1 MNFDKAFDSAAGTNL
16 KTLRLGSTGG
26 DVARLQRALKLTSDG
41 IFGAA
46 TEASVRDFQRRAGL
60 AADGIAGP
68 QTLAKLFAQP
78 SRALSANDIAAAA
91 HKLGI
96 DEASM
101 RAVLAVESAG
111 AGFLADGRPKILFE
125 RHIMRRQLEAIGRDA
140 DLLAKRLPE
149 IINTERGGYL
159 GGAAEHDR
167 LHLAR
172 QIDPDSAVCSA
183 SWGLF
188 QIMGFHWATLGY
200 ESPSVFAGAM
210 ATDEAAQLDA
220 FVRFMHANPATHDAL
235 RNRRWADFARLYNGP
250 AYASNK
256 YDTRLAEAHR
266 RFVA

>member
-1 MNFDKAFDSAAGTNL
+1 M
-16 KTLRLGSTGG
+16 KTLRLGSAGD
-26 DVARLQRALKLTSDG
+26 DVASLQRALNLKPDG
-41 IFGAA
+41 VFGPL
-46 TEASVRDFQRRAGL
+46 TEAGLRDFQRKAGL
-60 AADGIAGP
+60 AVDGVAGP
-68 QTLAKLFAQP
+68 QTLAKLIGQ
-78 SRALSANDIAAAA
+78 SRALSAGDITEAAD
-91 HKLGI
+91 KLGI

-140 DLLAKRLPE
+140 DLLAKHLPE
-149 IINTERGGYL
+149 IINAERGGYL

-188 QIMGFHWATLGY
+188 QIMGLHWAALGY
-200 ESPSVFAGAM
+200 ESPSAFAGAM

-220 FVRFMHANPATHDAL
+220 FARFMHANPATHAAL
-235 RNRRWADFARLYNGP
+235 RDRRWADLARLYNGP
-250 AYASNK
+250 AYAANQ
-256 YDTRLAEAHR
+256 YDLRLAEAYKR
-266 RFVA
+266 LS

>member
-1 MNFDKAFDSAAGTNL
+1 M
-16 KTLRLGSTGG
+16 KTLRLGSTGD
-26 DVARLQRALKLTSDG
+26 DVARLQRALKLMSDG

-60 AADGIAGP
+60 SADGVAGP
-68 QTLAKLFAQP
+68 QTLAKLIDQP
-78 SRALSANDIAAAA
+78 SRALSANDIAASAR
-91 HKLGI
+91 KLGI

-111 AGFLADGRPKILFE
+111 AGFLVDGRPKILFE
-125 RHIMRRQLEAIGRDA
+125 RHIMRRRLEAIGRDA
-140 DLLAKRLPE
+140 DLLAKHLPE
-149 IINTERGGYL
+149 IINAERGGYL

-188 QIMGFHWATLGY
+188 QIMGFHWAALGY

-220 FVRFMHANPATHDAL
+220 FARFMRANPSTHDAL
-235 RNRRWADFARLYNGP
+235 RDRRWADFARLYNGP
-250 AYASNK
+250 AYAANQ
-256 YDTRLAEAHR
+256 YDLRLAEAYK
-266 RFVA
+266 RFS

>member
-1 MNFDKAFDSAAGTNL
+1 MTL
-16 KTLRLGSTGG
+16 KIGSRGPE
-26 DVARLQRALKLTSDG
+26 VAKLQRALGLKDDG
-41 IFGAA
+41 VFGAA
-46 TEASVRDFQRRAGL
+46 TDASVRDFQRRAGL
-60 AADGIAGP
+60 AHDGIAGP

-125 RHIMRRQLEAIGRDA
+125 RHIMRRRLEAIGRDA

-149 IINTERGGYL
+149 IINAERGGYL

-200 ESPSVFAGAM
+200 ESSLVFVGAM
-210 ATDEAAQLDA
+210 AKDEAAQLDA
-220 FVRFMHANPATHDAL
+220 FVRFMRANPSTHDAL
-235 RNRRWADFARLYNGP
+235 RDRRWADFARLYNGP
-250 AYASNK
+250 AYAANQ
-256 YDTRLAEAHR
+256 YDLRLAEAYK
-266 RFVA
+266 RFS